1 MIELDMIDSESAAP
15 QSIAPQLDETFAKSF
30 GVLGAQLVEI
40 RQQREQRYRKSPAYK
55 EDRKAARAGR
65 KRPGRRVTYT
75 DEERAALKAIEDR
88 AKKLRQVER
97 ILNADPDLMKLTE
110 SSIDNLVKA
119 VQRRQTRTLIAVA
132 VVSLIVGWLLSAIS
146 PATFLLQLVLQL
158 VAR

>member
-1 MIELDMIDSESAAP
+1 MIDSDSVAP
-15 QSIAPQLDETFAKSF
+15 QSIAPQLDETFAQSF

-75 DEERAALKAIEDR
+75 EEERAALKVIEDR

-97 ILNADPDLMKLTE
+97 ILNADPELMKLTE
-110 SSIDNLVKA
+110 ASIDNLVRT
-119 VQRRQTRTLIAVA
+119 VQRRQSRTVIAVA
-132 VVSLIVGWLLSAIS
+132 VASLLVGWLLSAIS
-146 PATFLLQLVLQL
+146 PATFLVHLVM
-158 VAR
+158 R

>member
-1 MIELDMIDSESAAP
+1 MIDSEPAAP

-75 DEERAALKAIEDR
+75 EEEKAALKAIEDR

-97 ILNADPDLMKLTE
+97 ILNADPELMKLTE
-110 SSIDNLVKA
+110 AMMEKRLKA
-119 VQRRQTRTLIAVA
+119 VQRRQTRMLIAVA
-132 VVSLIVGWLLSAIS
+132 VVSLIAGWLLSAIV
-146 PATFLLQLVLQL
+146 PATVLTQLIV
-158 VAR
+158 R

>member
-1 MIELDMIDSESAAP
+1 MIDSEPAPP
-15 QSIAPQLDETFAKSF
+15 QSIAPQLDETFAQSF

-75 DEERAALKAIEDR
+75 EEEKAALKVIEDR

-97 ILNADPDLMKLTE
+97 ILNADPELMKLTE
-110 SSIDNLVKA
+110 ASIENLMKA
-119 VQRRQTRTLIAVA
+119 IQRRQARKLIAVA
-132 VVSLIVGWLLSAIS
+132 VVSLIVGWLLSAIT
-146 PATFLLQLVLQL
+146 PATILAQL

>member
-1 MIELDMIDSESAAP
+1 MIDSESAPP
-15 QSIAPQLDETFAKSF
+15 QTTAPQLEETFAQSF

-75 DEERAALKAIEDR
+75 DEEKAALKAIEDR

-97 ILNADPDLMKLTE
+97 ILNADPELMKLTE
-110 SSIDNLVKA
+110 ASIENLMKT

-132 VVSLIVGWLLSAIS
+132 VVSLIAGWLLSAIS
-146 PATFLLQLVLQL
+146 PATVLTQLV
-158 VAR
+158 VR